1 MTKHTA
7 NAKHRVLLVEDHP
20 LFRERVA
27 HLINKDLGMIV
38 SAEVD
43 NIRDA
48 MACIQSDKPDIAIVD
63 ISLHGSSGLELLKDI
78 KAQGINLPILIL
90 SMHEEELYAQ
100 RALRAGARGYIMKN
114 EAAGEIVLAIR
125 RVMSGEVY
133 VSTRMNDTILQGVAH
148 AGKKNAAT
156 GIDSL
161 TDRELEVFQFVGK
174 GRNSREIAE
183 SLHLGE
189 TTVETYRSRIREK
202 LQIRNAAELYQRA
215 AQWTLMRGV

>member
-1 MTKHTA
+1 MNKQKA
-7 NAKHRVLLVEDHP
+7 VGKHRVLLVEDHP

-27 HLINKDLGMIV
+27 HLINKDMGMTV
-38 SAEVD
+38 CAEVD
-43 NIRDA
+43 SIQDA
-48 MACIQSDKPDIAIVD
+48 MDCIQADKPDIAIVD

-78 KAQGINLPILIL
+78 KAQGINLPVLIL
-90 SMHEEELYAQ
+90 SMHEEGLYAE
-100 RALRAGARGYIMKN
+100 RALRAGAKGYIMKN

-133 VSTRMNDTILQGVAH
+133 VSNRINAKILQRVAQ
-148 AGKKNAAT
+148 AGKKSAAS

-161 TDRELEVFQFVGK
+161 TDRELEVFQCIGK

-215 AQWTLMRGV
+215 AQWMVERGV